1 MAILFICIAVCPRC
15 LERYLVLF
23 CRNREG
29 QLGQTV
35 SNYRATGS
43 NIRTCYPRIDS
54 RIPPRHRQR
63 SCRPQLEEST
73 ESNTHFI
80 RRPPGVRKYKNE
92 SRETLAKQI
101 DSVRMIDIV
110 RKYKICRGNTEKQFQ
125 LSVDKKRN
133 IKRPGYRAHGMEG
146 VSEQRSEVVQENKR
160 G

>member
-29 QLGQTV
+29 QLGQTA

-80 RRPPGVRKYKNE
+80 RRPPGVRKYKKRITCNPGQANRQRSLDRHSAE
-92 SRETLAKQI
+92 IQELSRKYREAVSTFGRQEKEHKTTGLSGAWNGR
-101 DSVRMIDIV
+101 SVRAKARGRA
-110 RKYKICRGNTEKQFQ
+110 RK
-125 LSVDKKRN
+125 
-133 IKRPGYRAHGMEG
+133 
-146 VSEQRSEVVQENKR
+146 
-160 G
+160 